1 MAMAVILVLLVI
13 GSVVFHFASPWWF
26 TPIASN
32 WGSIDFTI
40 NVTFWITGFV
50 FVAINLFM
58 AYCVYRFR
66 HKDGQKAVYEPE
78 NAKLE
83 ISLSAITA
91 VGVIA
96 MLAPGL
102 FVWATFVTVPDE
114 ATEYEVVG
122 QQWQW
127 SFRYPGA
134 DGILGTVDVSFINE
148 NNPFGM
154 NPEDPNG
161 QDDIL
166 VEDPIMYLPIGK
178 PVKALLRSK
187 DVLHNYTVPQFRV
200 KMDLVPG
207 TVTYLWFT
215 PTATGTYEILCEE
228 LCGIAH
234 HVMRG
239 RVVVAEQAEYDAW
252 LDRQP
257 TYAQLYGE
265 SKPDLAA
272 GSQQYAVCASCHG
285 QQGEGNLALNAPKLN
300 GLQAWYVER
309 QLKHYQQGIRG
320 ADPEDTFG
328 RMMAPMASM
337 LTTGDAVRNV
347 SAYIAN
353 LPETTAAATITGNE
367 ADGRRIYRANCAACH
382 GRDGKGSWATGA
394 PDLTASDDWYTAR
407 QIINF
412 KSGVRGAHA
421 DDFYGKQMN
430 SMSTAMRGEQQ
441 LHDVISYINSLRNN

>member
-13 GSVVFHFASPWWF
+13 GSIIFHFTSAWWF

-32 WGSIDFTI
+32 WSSIDFTI

-50 FVAINLFM
+50 FVAVNLFM

-66 HKDGQKAVYEPE
+66 HKEGQKAVYEPE

-83 ISLSAITA
+83 VGLSAITA

-122 QQWQW
+122 QQWEW

-134 DGILGTVDVSFINE
+134 DGVLGTVDVRFISE
-148 NNPFGM
+148 SNPFGM

-166 VEDPIMYLPIGK
+166 VQDPVMYLPVGK

-187 DVLHNYTVPQFRV
+187 DVLHNYTIPQFRV

-215 PTATGTYEILCEE
+215 PTEPGSYEILCQE

-239 RVVVAEQAEYDAW
+239 RVVVAEQAEYDLW
-252 LDRQP
+252 LGQQR
-257 TYAQLYGE
+257 TFAQLSGQNR
-265 SKPDLAA
+265 PDIAA
-272 GSQQYAVCASCHG
+272 GGQQYAVCASCHG
-285 QQGEGNLALNAPKLN
+285 QQGEGNRAMNAPKIN
-300 GLQAWYVER
+300 GLDSWYVER
-309 QLKHYQQGIRG
+309 QLKNYQQGLRG
-320 ADPEDTFG
+320 AHPDDTLG

-337 LTTGDAVRNV
+337 LSTDESVRNV
-347 SAYIAN
+347 SAYIASMS
-353 LPETTAAATITGNE
+353 PTAAAETITGN
-367 ADGRRIYRANCAACH
+367 AANGRRIYRANCAACH
-382 GRDGKGSWATGA
+382 GADGSGSWATGA
-394 PDLTASDDWYTAR
+394 PGLAAMDDWYTAT
-407 QIINF
+407 QINNF
-412 KSGVRGAHA
+412 KAGIRGAHA
-421 DDFYGKQMN
+421 DDFYGEQMI

-441 LHDVISYINSLRNN
+441 MNDVISYINSLRK